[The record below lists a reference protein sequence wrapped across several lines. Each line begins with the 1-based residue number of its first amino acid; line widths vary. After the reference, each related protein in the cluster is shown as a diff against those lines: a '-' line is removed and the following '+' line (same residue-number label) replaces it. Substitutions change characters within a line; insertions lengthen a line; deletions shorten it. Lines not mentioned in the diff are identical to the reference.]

1 MLPPAMCISNSLTLG
16 FPFGYMATKMV
27 TRVGVALR
35 GTEACNRVV
44 GRESYARERERERER
59 ERSRVSDCVQAMTH
73 ELAPA
78 SRITLGRWMISCQ
91 SPLEGTTGNAR
102 RARSGKGDDA
112 GVQAR

>member
-59 ERSRVSDCVQAMTH
+59 EKQSERLCTSYDTRARTSKSYYSRAMDDF
-73 ELAPA
+73 LPI
-78 SRITLGRWMISCQ
+78 SLGRNHGQCS
-91 SPLEGTTGNAR
+91 AR
-102 RARSGKGDDA
+102 TER
-112 GVQAR
+112 